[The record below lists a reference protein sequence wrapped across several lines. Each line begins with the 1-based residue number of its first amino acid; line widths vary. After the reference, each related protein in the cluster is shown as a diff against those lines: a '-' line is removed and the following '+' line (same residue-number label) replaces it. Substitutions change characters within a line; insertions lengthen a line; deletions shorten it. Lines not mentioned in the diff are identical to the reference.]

1 MFRIPARE
9 SMIHHKSPKVHLTT
23 NTGDSIPGL
32 MIKST
37 KMEITII
44 GEKIKQ
50 IHQDTKKLLDT
61 HYPHEVALFRLLGK
75 LNHPARYLLHP
86 EGIYCNS
93 SSFLQEHPTLPAE
106 DTGGDYRRKILL

>member
-44 GEKIKQ
+44 GEKNQ
-50 IHQDTKKLLDT
+50 TDTPGHQETVGYTL
-61 HYPHEVALFRLLGK
+61 
-75 LNHPARYLLHP
+75 
-86 EGIYCNS
+86 S
-93 SSFLQEHPTLPAE
+93 S
-106 DTGGDYRRKILL
+106 